1 MSEIIIVGIT
11 MGLIVIV
18 SALYKGRRH
27 RVNLLRATCAA
38 LFVATVCRGVEPP
51 FDGPAVDLLKRLAI
65 LTAQVS
71 VALLILTFRVTPL
84 SQRATRFVYLFAGLI
99 ALGEAVLVWFIPVHA
114 DGSIYGRTDIDD
126 ALAQGQAW
134 ALISYNFLYLSA
146 FAAATAVVAV
156 GCWQTMTQKNQPFSA
171 RLPVAFVFFG
181 ALGSALFI
189 VSSLLDLFGHPVL
202 GGSEVR
208 TQLLVAVVSF
218 FFIGLATGVIRRISI
233 QMRKTL
239 ALRLAHEVVVPLW
252 RTTTTLHPDVRLPP
266 EDQQEFDQLMT
277 LSRLTIETHDALR
290 FIREDDNP
298 ALKPLHEQH
307 PEDPNLSAGLVRH
320 LSGENAVPRLGWF
333 TLALS
338 RIRTLRLEDDENLAT
353 SVQSLYEIRIAMS
366 EMNEQGSRWQTT

>member
-1 MSEIIIVGIT
+1 MAEIVIVGIT

-18 SALYKGRRH
+18 SALYKGGRH
-27 RVNLLRATCAA
+27 RVNLLRVTCAA
-38 LFVATVCRGVEPP
+38 LFVATVCRGMEPP
-51 FDGPAVDLLKRLAI
+51 IDGPAVDLLKRIAI
-65 LTAQVS
+65 LAAQVS
-71 VALLILTFRVTPL
+71 VALLILTFRAAPI
-84 SQRATRFVYLFAGLI
+84 SRRATRLIYVVAGFI

-114 DGSIYGRTDIDD
+114 DGTIYDRKDIDD

-156 GCWQTMTQKNQPFSA
+156 GCWRTMTQKNQPFSA
-171 RLPVAFVFFG
+171 RLPVAFVFAG

-189 VSSLLDLFGHPVL
+189 GSSLLDLFGNPVL
-202 GGSEVR
+202 GGTETR

-218 FFIGLATGVIRRISI
+218 FFVGLAIGVIRRVSFEV
-233 QMRKTL
+233 RERL

-266 EDQQEFDQLMT
+266 EDRQGFDQLMT

-290 FIREDDNP
+290 LIREDDDP
-298 ALKPLHEQH
+298 ALEPLHERH
-307 PEDPNLSAGLVRH
+307 PEDPHLSAGLVRH
-320 LSGENAVPRLGWF
+320 LSGEKAVPCLGRF

-338 RIRTLRLEDDENLAT
+338 RLRTLRLKEDETLAA
-353 SVQSLYEIRIAMS
+353 SVQSLYEIRVAMS
-366 EMNEQGSRWQTT
+366 AMNGTHVR